1 MPKLI
6 TIHHPEQVAQQAR
19 AYVQTHILFPSGIVG
34 LLCLVGAVGGLG
46 YQLIATETYSWTTF
60 FVSTGLFFLGMV
72 LGAGQTFYHRYLFEH
87 FPEAL
92 AARMR
97 LATSRQK
104 KKVKKEIPEES
115 INHPGRQLVPL
126 AYLVGIAVLVG
137 SGVMAATR
145 GQVDV
150 LPAFLMPWAGFF
162 WGKLFIWKRII
173 LKP

>member
-19 AYVQTHILFPSGIVG
+19 AYVQTHILLPSGVVG
-34 LLCLVGAVGGLG
+34 LFCLVGAVGGLG
-46 YQLIATETYSWTTF
+46 YQLIASDTYSWTTF
-60 FVSTGLFFLGMV
+60 FVSTGLFV
-72 LGAGQTFYHRYLFEH
+72 LGIVLGTGQTFYHRYLYTH

-97 LATSRQK
+97 LVTSRQK
-104 KKVKKEIPEES
+104 KKVKKEAFQES
-115 INHPGRQLVPL
+115 IDHPGRKLVPF
-126 AYLVGIAVLVG
+126 AYLVGIAVLVA
-137 SGVMAATR
+137 SSVMAATH
-145 GQVDV
+145 GQVEP

-173 LKP
+173 LKQ